1 MEINLPAFVVNEVE
15 IYIGI
20 NKSEFFDRISKIIS
34 SSKKEETVRTS
45 LENYLS
51 NKTDLED
58 KTDQMI
64 ILTFFLL
71 SYWSKEYDSVI
82 DYFNK
87 FNETIDKLNLSL
99 LVLHTLSLRNMFS
112 FEEFKKF
119 NIESEKL
126 VDELEDSREKDFL
139 RLSLKEFSAETE
151 KRPELGYKALN
162 EILRYLLKMDDLSK
176 QFPFILD
183 ALLSDLVNFA
193 YVIVDDTLKDLWIE
207 SAVKRAESFNND
219 GMLCSL
225 YDLLTNISMKE
236 YDMKKAEEYIEKGV
250 NIAKKLKSDRLLV
263 TMQLN
268 IATMEKMNGKLNG
281 ALVIY
286 KNMLKIENLLIPTK
300 IQIIEKIGEIYLLN
314 EESEKAEEFYETAH
328 ELNKKN
334 GFIYALLEIT
344 YGYLQLQAKKDD
356 GEALKFGMQ
365 LAEEQFDFNAMSYFY
380 FYKGIYLQ
388 KKVNLA
394 DAVEQFERALE
405 FFENQVILEG
415 IVYSYGKLAECYFEM
430 FRITENNEFAE
441 KFLYYIDSL
450 LNVTQELEHP
460 LYIDAMII
468 KASYFQYRDLEERAI
483 EMLQTALAF
492 AEELEL
498 EEKITELN
506 IRLKDKPSLIK
517 ELKGSN
523 RLFNRI
529 RKFSFGTHKKIPIVL
544 YLLLVIDEG
553 GLPLYSYNFT
563 ETKGMDDLLVSGL
576 ITAIINFSSEVLG
589 KGVETLR
596 SINHE
601 GRAVIIEQQE
611 NIMAVLVADNETFVC
626 RLKVRKFLKEA
637 VTKIKE
643 NITIK
648 TIDQEEFQP
657 LVHEVFFDPPF
668 TLK

>member
-1 MEINLPAFVVNEVE
+1 MEINLPAFIVNEVE
-15 IYIGI
+15 TYIGDD
-20 NKSEFFDRISKIIS
+20 KSEYFDRLSKIIA
-34 SSKKEETVRTS
+34 SSKKEEMLRTS
-45 LENYLS
+45 LEQYFS
-51 NKTDLED
+51 NKAALED
-58 KTDQMI
+58 QTDQML
-64 ILTFFLL
+64 ILTYFLL
-71 SYWSKEYDSVI
+71 SYWSMEYDSVNDFFI
-82 DYFNK
+82 K
-87 FNETIDKLNLSL
+87 FNDTIDKRNLSL
-99 LVLHTLSLRNMFS
+99 LALQTLSLRNVFN
-112 FEEFKKF
+112 FEESKKL
-119 NIESEKL
+119 NIEIEK
-126 VDELEDSREKDFL
+126 VIDELEDSREKDFL
-139 RLSLKEFSAETE
+139 NLSLMEFSAETE
-151 KRPELGYKALN
+151 KRPEFGYKALN
-162 EILRYLLKMDDLSK
+162 EILRFLLKMDDLSL

-193 YVIVDDTLKDLWIE
+193 YVIVDDNLKELWIE
-207 SAVKRAESFNND
+207 SAVLRAENFNND

-236 YDMKKAEEYIEKGV
+236 YNMKKAVEYIEKGV

-268 IATMEKMNGKLNG
+268 IATKEKMNGKLNG

-286 KNMLKIENLLIPTK
+286 ENLLKTENLFIPTK
-300 IQIIEKIGEIYLLN
+300 IQILEKIGEICLLN
-314 EESEKAEEFYETAH
+314 EETEKAEEFYETAH
-328 ELNKKN
+328 KLNKKN

-344 YGYLQLQAKKDD
+344 YGYLLWQAKKDN

-415 IVYSYGKLAECYFEM
+415 IVYSYGKLAESYFEM

-450 LNVTQELEHP
+450 LNVTLELEHP

-468 KASYFQYRDLEERAI
+468 KASYFQYRDLEQRAV
-483 EMLQTALAF
+483 EKLQVALTF
-492 AEELEL
+492 AEKLEL
-498 EEKITELN
+498 EEKIKELK
-506 IRLKDKPSLIK
+506 IRLRDKPSLLQ
-517 ELKGSN
+517 ELKGST

-601 GRAVIIEQQE
+601 GRAVI
-611 NIMAVLVADNETFVC
+611 
-626 RLKVRKFLKEA
+626 
-637 VTKIKE
+637 
-643 NITIK
+643 
-648 TIDQEEFQP
+648 
-657 LVHEVFFDPPF
+657 
-668 TLK
+668 

>member
-1 MEINLPAFVVNEVE
+1 MEIGLPAFVVNEVE
-15 IYIGI
+15 IYVGYE
-20 NKSEFFDRISKIIS
+20 KSEFSERISKIIDS
-34 SSKKEETVRTS
+34 SNKEETVRTS
-45 LENYLS
+45 LEHYLS
-51 NKTDLED
+51 NKSDLED
-58 KTDQMI
+58 NTDQMI
-64 ILTFFLL
+64 VLTYFLL
-71 SYWSKEYDSVI
+71 SYWCKEYDSVI

-87 FNETIDKLNLSL
+87 FNETIDKRNLSL
-99 LVLHTLSLRNMFS
+99 LVLHSLSLRNMFS

-119 NIESEKL
+119 NIEVEKL
-126 VDELEDSREKDFL
+126 VDEFEDSREKDFL

-250 NIAKKLKSDRLLV
+250 SIAKKLNSDRLLV
-263 TMQLN
+263 NMQLN
-268 IATMEKMNGKLNG
+268 IATKEKMNGKLNG

-286 KNMLKIENLLIPTK
+286 KDMLKIENLLIPTK
-300 IQIIEKIGEIYLLN
+300 IQVLEKIGEIYLLN
-314 EESEKAEEFYETAH
+314 EESEKAEEYYETAH
-328 ELNKKN
+328 NLNQEN
-334 GFIYALLEIT
+334 GFIYALLEIA
-344 YGYLQLQAKKDD
+344 YGYLKLLHRKDD

-380 FYKGIYLQ
+380 FYKGLYFQ
-388 KKVNLA
+388 KKVNLS

-415 IVYSYGKLAECYFEM
+415 IVYSYGELAESYFEM
-430 FRITENNEFAE
+430 FRITENNVFAE
-441 KFLYYIDSL
+441 QFLYYIDNL

-460 LYIDAMII
+460 LFIDAMII
-468 KASYFQYRDLEERAI
+468 KACYFQYRDLDKRAREI
-483 EMLQTALAF
+483 LQIALAF
-492 AEELEL
+492 AEQNEL
-498 EEKITELN
+498 EEKIEELK
-506 IRLKDKPSLIK
+506 IRLRDKPSLLQ
-517 ELKGSN
+517 ELKGSK

-529 RKFSFGTHKKIPIVL
+529 RKFSFGAHKKIPIIL

-553 GLPLYSYNFT
+553 GLPLYSYNFSET
-563 ETKGMDDLLVSGL
+563 EGMDDILVSGL

-589 KGVETLR
+589 KGIDTLR

-611 NIMAVLVADNETFVC
+611 NIMAVLVADNETFEG
-626 RLKVRKFLKEA
+626 RLQVRKFLKEA

-643 NITIK
+643 NISIK
-648 TIDQEEFQP
+648 VINQEEFQP
-657 LVHEVFFDPPF
+657 IVHEVFSDSPF